1 MGDLCSYHDFKVS
14 LKQQPVVE
22 VCLDLNEEGVMFSSS
37 KMLSKC
43 GSLLW
48 GYSKLKH
55 QFKVMNLNLCTH
67 LSLENIFLCLHVLL
81 LQSL

>member
-1 MGDLCSYHDFKVS
+1 MGDLCSDHVLKVS

-22 VCLDLNEEGVMFSSS
+22 VCPDLNEEGVMFTSF
-37 KMLSKC
+37 KMFSKC
-43 GSLLW
+43 RTHLW
-48 GYSKLKH
+48 GYSKLIH